1 MTGMEK
7 VRLNLKGERPDSWN
21 GYWAGMHWTKRKA
34 ARDRVHMVVREQI
47 DPDKAKIFDV
57 PVHITIITYFK
68 NRPKDAPNVCTKPY
82 IDALIGWYIE
92 DDDIKHLPKVTSEA
106 YIDKRSPRMIIEIEP
121 IKEPPF

>member
-34 ARDRVHMVVREQI
+34 V
-47 DPDKAKIFDV
+47 FDV